1 MCLAI
6 PMRVK
11 KIENGF
17 GIADYRGVERKVSTL
32 LVEDIKEGDYVLIH
46 AGFAIAKVE
55 KEEAEDTIALIEE
68 YSFDA

>member
-6 PMRVK
+6 PMRVRR
-11 KIENGF
+11 IENGY
-17 GIADYRGVERKVSTL
+17 GIAEYKGVEKKVSIL
-32 LVEDIKEGDYVLIH
+32 LVEDIREGDYILIH

-68 YSFDA
+68 YAIDA